1 MNETVWAG
9 EGFGNADERNTIA
22 TTSSDSF
29 AEVLV
34 ISGISVR
41 QELLRYLR
49 EAGATFPP
57 GRMIGS
63 PRKGNSR

>member
-1 MNETVWAG
+1 MNETVWAD
-9 EGFGNADERNTIA
+9 EGLGNADERNRIA
-22 TTSSDSF
+22 TTSSDSL

-34 ISGISVR
+34 II
-41 QELLRYLR
+41 RYLR

-57 GRMIGS
+57 ARMIGS

>member
-22 TTSSDSF
+22 TTSSDSL

-41 QELLRYLR
+41 QELLFHRV
-49 EAGATFPP
+49 A
-57 GRMIGS
+57 
-63 PRKGNSR
+63 

>member
-1 MNETVWAG
+1 MNEAVWAG

-22 TTSSDSF
+22 TTSSDSL

-41 QELLRYLR
+41 QELLFHQV
-49 EAGATFPP
+49 A
-57 GRMIGS
+57 
-63 PRKGNSR
+63 